1 MVYKLDEADK
11 LCGVTYI
18 DWSKKY
24 SPIPKA
30 TCEMLKQ
37 QCGSGDGSDNTPEL
51 TCEDIKKLLKG
62 EGSEDIPELSCEEI
76 KKLLK
81 GEDKPKEEK
90 PKEDKPKEDTPNE
103 GNKEEIPK
111 ENDTPKDENPK
122 EDKPKEPDTPTGEK
136 PKEDEKPKEE
146 NPSDNVG
153 GNPTED
159 KPKEPTVLT
168 NEELENII
176 PRLSTD
182 TTLGNYKV
190 TPKNNLIGVEYPDE
204 DTITNY
210 KKEVTDKAKGI
221 PELEGYTVE
230 VIVDKIPSPEPQV
243 GEPLNQAPLYTK
255 IIKITKPNGDVYTTE
270 PMNIGTTKEEEFSI
284 LDVMPKVEG
293 NFSIVTHNNGLVKSV
308 TGDSPQQ
315 KSNFENSIITYLKG
329 KLPEGAVVE
338 AVLGE
343 PSYKEGSELITG
355 RTNYTLNVRVTLNG
369 KVYEQAY
376 NVPHIEEEE
385 LVVTNPDEPELD
397 LSKVRVEYPET
408 FSLVVFDEMPDVIG
422 AYELEKPGYKEKV
435 REDILNQLNDE
446 RKNPLLKGFKKEVV
460 FYRDREVLPKV
471 GDNPYNYGNEISPI
485 FLVTLISPGNK
496 VYRNFI
502 PTGNKWMYTSQEVYN
517 RGK

>member
-37 QCGSGDGSDNTPEL
+37 QCGSGEGSDNTPEL
-51 TCEDIKKLLKG
+51 SCEDIKKLLKG
-62 EGSEDIPELSCEEI
+62 GGSEDIPELSCEEI

-81 GEDKPKEEK
+81 GEDKPKEE
-90 PKEDKPKEDTPNE
+90 
-103 GNKEEIPK
+103 
-111 ENDTPKDENPK
+111 
-122 EDKPKEPDTPTGEK
+122 
-136 PKEDEKPKEE
+136 

-159 KPKEPTVLT
+159 KEEPKNPSVLT
-168 NEELENII
+168 DEELENII
-176 PRLSTD
+176 PKLSND
-182 TTLGNYKV
+182 GLLGKYKV
-190 TPKNNLIGVEYPDE
+190 TPNNNLIGVEYPDE
-204 DTITNY
+204 DTITEY
-210 KKEVTDKAKGI
+210 KKEITDKAKGI

-230 VIVDKIPSPEPQV
+230 VTVEKIPSPEPQV

-255 IIKITKPNGDVYTTE
+255 VIKITKPDGSVYQTE
-270 PMNIGTTKEEEFSI
+270 PINIGTSKEEEFSI

-308 TGDSPQQ
+308 TEDSPQQ
-315 KSNFENSIITYLKG
+315 KGEFEKGIITYLKS

-343 PSYKEGSELITG
+343 PFYKEGSELITG

-397 LSKVRVEYPET
+397 LNKVRIEYPET
-408 FSLVVFDEMPDVIG
+408 FSLVVFDEMSDVIG

-485 FLVTLISPGNK
+485 FLVTLVSPGNK
-496 VYRNFI
+496 VYRKFI
-502 PTGNKWMYTSQEVYN
+502 PTGNKWLYTSQELYN